1 MCVCVC
7 VYVHMPIWFSCAHST
22 GQKTESTATDPSRWS
37 LSPLIWKRTSSA
49 EYSGSTMRLGY
60 GNTKW
65 TSYKQKKHSVW
76 SAWCVVVGFF
86 FVCFF
91 LLCCPF
97 ICNFWNLFV
106 FPAVKPIYSVTAHL
120 THPTHTSACPFKLCR
135 GRVIVLFNYATA
147 PVDWME
153 VWLPQVNCL
162 LDSLRKLSHVV
173 KKKEEAENRFSRQ
186 LTHFGLNK
194 NTAMLNKNYQ
204 HILLISGI

>member
-86 FVCFF
+86 
-91 LLCCPF
+91 
-97 ICNFWNLFV
+97 LFV
-106 FPAVKPIYSVTAHL
+106 FFCFAAHL
-120 THPTHTSACPFKLCR
+120 FVTFETCLSSLLWSQFILWLHTSHVPLIRRPVRSSC
-135 GRVIVLFNYATA
+135 ATA

>member
-86 FVCFF
+86 LFFFCFAAH
-91 LLCCPF
+91 
-97 ICNFWNLFV
+97 LFV
-106 FPAVKPIYSVTAHL
+106 TFETCLSSLLWSQFIL
-120 THPTHTSACPFKLCR
+120 WLHTSHVPLIRRPVRSSC
-135 GRVIVLFNYATA
+135 ATA

>member
-1 MCVCVC
+1 MDKLQTKKAFCVISLTC
-7 VYVHMPIWFSCAHST
+7 SC
-22 GQKTESTATDPSRWS
+22 WS
-37 LSPLIWKRTSSA
+37 
-49 EYSGSTMRLGY
+49 
-60 GNTKW
+60 
-65 TSYKQKKHSVW
+65 
-76 SAWCVVVGFF
+76 FF
-86 FVCFF
+86 LFVFF

-120 THPTHTSACPFKLCR
+120 TRPTHTSACPFKLCR

-173 KKKEEAENRFSRQ
+173 KKKKRSRKQVFPSINTFWVEQEHGDAEQ
-186 LTHFGLNK
+186 TT
-194 NTAMLNKNYQ
+194 NTYFL
-204 HILLISGI
+204 

>member
-1 MCVCVC
+1 MDKLQTKKAFCVISLMC
-7 VYVHMPIWFSCAHST
+7 SC
-22 GQKTESTATDPSRWS
+22 W
-37 LSPLIWKRTSSA
+37 
-49 EYSGSTMRLGY
+49 
-60 GNTKW
+60 
-65 TSYKQKKHSVW
+65 V
-76 SAWCVVVGFF
+76 F

-120 THPTHTSACPFKLCR
+120 TRPTHTSACPFKLCR